1 MNTILINKHL
11 LAHLKGKMHE
21 DSITSD
27 IWGAELADG
36 ASDWGA
42 TEVTFQVRSRYHDNR
57 LHKISVFNNG
67 QNLPVNKIEN
77 DDGGFLSFPTT
88 KNSYGPNM
96 IGVRGAGTKLTIFRV
111 GFVDYIASFDEDGR
125 FYIAKAYYCSDENG
139 ETEIDFSDDLFTKE
153 NFQNKVLSIRIDIE
167 YYDDWNDVPGWIE
180 LDDDG
185 KGLEYGINWFKDSDI
200 KFDETKIKRWLSA
213 RFGQTK
219 NFKIY
224 FEDETSDKILRSE
237 VPKTHFGILN
247 QDNNPIYQYKDLTK
261 HGEVIEVQG
270 EKFEIYYGC
279 RISQVNDTLKYK
291 KLQKETKK
299 DYQLKSL
306 RPIRG
311 ESPLLVHMN
320 STDIIVTIDH
330 LSPSEFDASTSWLIF
345 FIKPKR
351 NINSRYAINKSNGY
365 SDEEFGNELRDKIKT
380 LIKDNKL
387 KNNYHDAS
395 KKAEDSEVVQWVDY
409 VAHPESTEIQKDI
422 KRMTGG
428 SKEDITKKKNW
439 KTFKVDD
446 SKREIDLR
454 NELIRLWMEW
464 QASNKN
470 SDTEHLDGIA
480 SRINL
485 VGRQSSPY
493 DTFIWVAKKH
503 NHVDELKN
511 LLKGFDWGDNHL
523 KQVVFLTTDEVF
535 SGFDLDEVPVIDI
548 ENDIING

>member
-42 TEVTFQVRSRYHDNR
+42 TEVTFQIRKRYHDNR
-57 LHKISVFNNG
+57 LHEITVFNNG
-67 QNLPVNKIEN
+67 ENLPVSKIVN
-77 DDGGFLSFPTT
+77 DNGGFLSFPIT

-111 GFVDYIASFDEDGR
+111 GFISYIASFDEDDR
-125 FYIAKAYYCSDENG
+125 FYIAKLFYCSDKDG
-139 ETEIDFSDDLFTKE
+139 KTEIDFSDELFTKE
-153 NFQNKVLSIRIDIE
+153 NFQNKVRSIRIDIQ

-180 LDDDG
+180 LENDG

-200 KFDETKIKRWLSA
+200 KFNEDKIKRWLSS

-224 FEDETSDKILRSE
+224 FEDQTSKKLIRSE

-247 QDNNPIYQYKDLTK
+247 QDNNPIYQYKDLIK
-261 HGEVIEVQG
+261 HDEIIEVQG

-279 RISQVNDTLKYK
+279 RISQVNDALKYK

-299 DYQLKSL
+299 DYQIKSL

-311 ESPLLVHMN
+311 ESPLLVHLN

-330 LSPSEFDASTSWLIF
+330 LSPSEFDSSTSWLIF

-351 NINSRYAINKSNGY
+351 NINSRYATNKSNGY
-365 SDEEFGNELRDKIKT
+365 SDEEFGNELRDKLKSI
-380 LIKDNKL
+380 IKDNKI

-395 KKAEDSEVVQWVDY
+395 QKAEDSEVVQWIDY
-409 VAHPESTEIQKDI
+409 VCDIESTEIQKDL

-428 SKEDITKKKNW
+428 LKEQITKRINW
-439 KTFKVDD
+439 KSFKVDD

-454 NELIRLWMEW
+454 NESIRLWMEW

-470 SDTEHLDGIA
+470 SDTEHLDGIS

-485 VGRQSSPY
+485 VGRQDSPY
-493 DTFIWVAKKH
+493 DTFVWVAKKH
-503 NHVDELKN
+503 NHADELKN

-523 KQVVFLTTDEVF
+523 KQVVLLTTDEIF
-535 SGFDLDEVPVIDI
+535 SGFDLDEAIVINI
-548 ENDIING
+548 ENDIIND

>member
-1 MNTILINKHL
+1 MQTQLIKGPL

-21 DSITSD
+21 DSITSN

-42 TEVTFQVRSRYHDNR
+42 TEVTFQVRSKYDDGG
-57 LHKISVFNNG
+57 LKKISVFNNG
-67 QNLPVNKIEN
+67 LNLPVIKILN
-77 DDGGFLSFPTT
+77 DDGGFLSFPVTQNT
-88 KNSYGPNM
+88 YGQNM

-111 GFVDYIASFDEDGR
+111 GFIDYIASFDENGK
-125 FYIAKAYYCSDENG
+125 FYIAKLFYCSDENG
-139 ETEIDFSDDLFTKE
+139 ENEIDFSDELFTK
-153 NFQNKVLSIRIDIE
+153 NYFQMKVLSIRIDITHYE
-167 YYDDWNDVPGWIE
+167 DWIDVPGWVE
-180 LDDDG
+180 LENDG

-200 KFDETKIKRWLSA
+200 KFDETKIKKWLST

-224 FEDETSDKILRSE
+224 FEDETSKKPLRSE
-237 VPKTHFGILN
+237 VPQTHFGMLDG
-247 QDNNPIYQYKDLTK
+247 DNKPIYEYKNLTK
-261 HGEVIEVQG
+261 HDKVIEVQG
-270 EKFEIYYGC
+270 EKFELYYGC
-279 RISQVNDTLKYK
+279 RISQVNDTLKHK
-291 KLQKETKK
+291 RLQKETKK

-330 LSPSEFDASTSWLIF
+330 LSPSEFDASTSWLVF

-351 NINSRYAINKSNGY
+351 NINSKYATNKSNGY
-365 SDEEFGNELRDKIKT
+365 SDEEFGNELRDKVKSIIRDKKIK
-380 LIKDNKL
+380 NK
-387 KNNYHDAS
+387 YHDAS
-395 KKAEDSEVVQWVDY
+395 KKAEDSEVIQWLDSVCDS
-409 VAHPESTEIQKDI
+409 ESTEIQKDV
-422 KRMTGG
+422 KLMTGG
-428 SKEDITKKKNW
+428 SKEQIITKKNW
-439 KTFKVDD
+439 KTFKVDG
-446 SKREIDLR
+446 SNREIDLR

-470 SDTEHLDGIA
+470 SDTIHLDGIA

-485 VGRQSSPY
+485 KGRQDSPY
-493 DTFIWVAKKH
+493 DTFVWVAKKH

-511 LLKGFDWGDNHL
+511 ILKGFEWGENHL

-535 SGFDLDEVPVIDI
+535 NGFDLDEVPII
-548 ENDIING
+548 NIKNDIINN